1 MMNEKKKE
9 LISSFIDGELNADDT
24 RTAEFLITSDLE
36 IRKMYQDVKSV
47 DTIIETLPEINPTS
61 ELRLEFKNK
70 LALLKFKYNKERKLR
85 KALEISTRFAI
96 ASSILL
102 LITLAVFIFA
112 NKSHNSE
119 ISNTNDVN
127 LVDNTTNPAPK
138 DKVTDEIKPDEK
150 MFEYMDLLSSVYNFE
165 ELASI
170 DESIITGLESN
181 ADLALV
187 ESALNNSYYDI
198 DNYSNE

>member
-1 MMNEKKKE
+1 MNEKKKE

-127 LVDNTTNPAPK
+127 LVDNTANPAPK

>member
-127 LVDNTTNPAPK
+127 LVDNTANPAPK